1 MRILLTIAL
10 IILSVEATAQVNS
23 ENILLSEGQN
33 STGEKENWRVINYAL
48 LDSINLDE
56 FGIYYPHALTINK
69 QNRLAIMAWD
79 NRAVYIFEL
88 TDLNSPKKIPT
99 RMGRGP
105 GEYEYPFDMFLTNN
119 SLWISD
125 IGLRKIDAWN
135 INS

>member
-56 FGIYYPHALTINK
+56 FGIYYPHALTINE
-69 QNRLAIMAWD
+69 QNQLAMMAWD
-79 NRAVYIFEL
+79 DRSVHIF
-88 TDLNSPKKIPT
+88 DLSNLNNPKKIPAKK
-99 RMGRGP
+99 GRGP
-105 GEYEYPFDMFLTNN
+105 GEYEFPFDMHLSNQK
-119 SLWISD
+119 LW
-125 IGLRKIDAWN
+125 
-135 INS
+135 